1 MTTAF
6 GAKTPQYTTVL
17 ELDRKVR
24 DFPVPWRLRIKCGLA
39 VESEPTKV
47 VHIQRW
53 FVMSCK
59 ESSESRSSI
68 ACLPSS
74 IAAAPSNELPDVDLC
89 VHTALLNLHRPYFA
103 QALNELPHDLLR
115 HRYGPSVM
123 AIYRSAW
130 RLIEGLRET
139 HKKAPQVV
147 ERLGLPWSQSL
158 SAAVCFHSL
167 HVLNDTDAY
176 MRRLSCVF
184 WSREHRLPRWHPRRC
199 TSWTVSANSL
209 SK

>member
-1 MTTAF
+1 MSLQIIETHAEVQAHFAVHPWTWQYTKLLHQVMTTAF

-17 ELDRKVR
+17 ELDRKIR

-39 VESEPTKV
+39 VESEPPKV

-59 ESSESRSSI
+59 ESSESRSTI
-68 ACLPSS
+68 VCLALSTS
-74 IAAAPSNELPDVDLC
+74 GILESAFDVDIC

-103 QALNELPHDLLR
+103 QALNELPNDLLR

-147 ERLGLPWSQSL
+147 ERLSLPWSQSL
-158 SAAVCFHSL
+158 SAAVSLQHFH
-167 HVLNDTDAY
+167 V
-176 MRRLSCVF
+176 
-184 WSREHRLPRWHPRRC
+184 
-199 TSWTVSANSL
+199 
-209 SK
+209 